1 MNPLVERHRDKIAG
15 VLSCFDRVVI
25 TGTLPDIG
33 YAGAM
38 AGYLSYHKIRLFDY
52 PRWPEPL
59 RDELRDHAEQ
69 LASEAGIEIEFIR
82 RHKAFRKEDRIK
94 AIITGRG
101 DHPGLVHIFSA
112 MEACTAYR
120 PWHDK
125 EKGHTT
131 LKPTS
136 GKCLHYCF
144 YFIDESF
151 GLCYVRVP
159 TWAPFRLQVYF
170 NGHHWLAQR
179 LLKAGISFEMA
190 DNAFLSIADP
200 KHAQTLADRLDA
212 KQLHRR
218 LNRWPNQFCPV
229 HQRFRSGYHWSLMQV
244 EFANDVVFLQQ
255 AEFQPLYESIIRT
268 GVQVIKADNVATF
281 LGRKLTNAYQGEV
294 GNNFSTR

>member
-1 MNPLVERHRDKIAG
+1 MDPFVERHRDKISG
-15 VLSCFDRVVI
+15 LLSCFDRVVI

-52 PRWPEPL
+52 PRWAEPL
-59 RDELRDHAEQ
+59 RDELRNHAEQ
-69 LASEAGIEIEFIR
+69 LARESGIEIEFIR

-94 AIITGRG
+94 AIITERG
-101 DHPGLVHIFSA
+101 NHPGLVHIFSA
-112 MEACTAYR
+112 MESCTAYR

-125 EKGHTT
+125 IKGHTL

-136 GKCLHYCF
+136 GKCLHYYF

-179 LLKAGISFEMA
+179 LVKAGIPFEMA

-200 KHAQTLADRLDA
+200 KQAPTPRAIALKLPHSKNLD
-212 KQLHRR
+212 
-218 LNRWPNQFCPV
+218 
-229 HQRFRSGYHWSLMQV
+229 
-244 EFANDVVFLQQ
+244 
-255 AEFQPLYESIIRT
+255 
-268 GVQVIKADNVATF
+268 QVILIPPGFQALGPQATF
-281 LGRKLTNAYQGEV
+281 EGPLLFE
-294 GNNFSTR
+294 